1 MADVDVICHQVN
13 CQGKMASGIAKT
25 IREKYPE
32 VYQEY
37 MRLCDSVDHEAL
49 LGQIQSVALHAEDK
63 DLIVIN
69 MFAQYNYG
77 YDGRRYT
84 SYDAFY
90 NCLHHIRTCVD
101 KELTIGFPKNIGCC
115 RGGANWNVIRTMIE
129 DILFDREVYI
139 YELEV

>member
-77 YDGRRYT
+77 
-84 SYDAFY
+84 
-90 NCLHHIRTCVD
+90 CV
-101 KELTIGFPKNIGCC
+101 
-115 RGGANWNVIRTMIE
+115 RSH
-129 DILFDREVYI
+129 
-139 YELEV
+139 